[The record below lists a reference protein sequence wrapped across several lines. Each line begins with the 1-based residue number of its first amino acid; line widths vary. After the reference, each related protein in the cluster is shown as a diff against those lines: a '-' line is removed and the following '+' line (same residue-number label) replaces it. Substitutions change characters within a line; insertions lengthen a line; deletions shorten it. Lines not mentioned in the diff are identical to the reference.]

1 LDQLAENNVDED
13 ASKNGIADA
22 GSSEMNKSSENIHKV
37 NKELKEEMDLD
48 FEEIS
53 DGELEEE
60 LKFKGIFFI

>member
-37 NKELKEEMDLD
+37 NKELKEE
-48 FEEIS
+48 
-53 DGELEEE
+53 